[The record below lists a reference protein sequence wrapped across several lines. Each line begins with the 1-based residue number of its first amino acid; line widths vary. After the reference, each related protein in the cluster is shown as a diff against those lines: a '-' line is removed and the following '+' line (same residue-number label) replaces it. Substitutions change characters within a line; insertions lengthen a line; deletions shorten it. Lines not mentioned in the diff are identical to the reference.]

1 MSSPGWK
8 VSSML
13 VGKSRWQLI
22 IAPER
27 GKQMGQSRND
37 AQLYIC
43 LVVKVKSDA
52 VRNKTAQEPG
62 MLVPGIKVN

>member
-1 MSSPGWK
+1 
-8 VSSML
+8 ML
-13 VGKSRWQLI
+13 VGKSRQQLI

>member
-13 VGKSRWQLI
+13 VGKSRRQLI